1 VLRLSA
7 SLLLATL
14 ALAGCGSSSPS
25 PKDEYIGK
33 LDPVCAKFAKRLGPD
48 RQALRAAIAGHDT
61 ARIAAALNRRAHD
74 LALEYNR
81 LNDFRPPPAE
91 LVRIQRML
99 HALEAE
105 ALITGE
111 YAAALET
118 PGPSET
124 GALVE
129 EIHADAAEARRIARH
144 YGFRACGATG

>member
-1 VLRLSA
+1 VLRLCA
-7 SLLLATL
+7 SVVLAAL

-25 PKDEYIGK
+25 PKDAYIGK
-33 LDPVCAKFAKRLGPD
+33 LDPVCAKFAKRLEPD
-48 RQALRAAIAGHDT
+48 RQALHAAIAGHDS
-61 ARIAAALNRRAHD
+61 ARIAAALNRSARD

-81 LNDFRPPPAE
+81 LNDFRPPHAE
-91 LVRIQRML
+91 LPRIQRML

-111 YAAALET
+111 YAAAVAT

-129 EIHADAAEARRIARH
+129 EIHADATEARRIARH